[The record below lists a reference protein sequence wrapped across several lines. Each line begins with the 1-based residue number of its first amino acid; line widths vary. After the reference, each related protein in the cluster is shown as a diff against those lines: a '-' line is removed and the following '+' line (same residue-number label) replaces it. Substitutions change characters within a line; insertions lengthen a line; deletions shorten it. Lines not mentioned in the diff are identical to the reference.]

1 MSYIRFA
8 SPGQNLN
15 ISHFQHTLEIP
26 VLLNKGLCLAAMFP
40 SNALL
45 LVLGVVHL
53 LFSVSALPFDQGSFL
68 DFGMDANEEG
78 LTMMRDVEDGSAG
91 GAISFPEE
99 IVCPFACI
107 CFNMVV
113 QCSDLNLH
121 YIPREI
127 PHDTRLLDLQNNLI
141 VGLGEHDFEGLSNL
155 ETLVLE
161 NNQISMVHPQA
172 FLPLQKMKKLYIS
185 HNLLTAIPKNLPT
198 SLVELRVN
206 DNFIKRIPH
215 GVFAGLDKMNSI
227 EMGRNPIQNSGFAH
241 GAFYGL
247 TLNYLRISEAKLTA
261 VPKDLP
267 DNLHELHLDYNQI
280 KAIELYDLSRYTS
293 LIRLGLGYNK
303 ILTIDHG
310 SLAYLYNLRELHLDN
325 NRLSQVPTGLPYM
338 TQLQVVHLHSNNI
351 SEIGLNAFCLDNVG
365 AHQAVY
371 SGISLFSNPVKYWE
385 VDPNAFR
392 CIRNQIGIQFG
403 NASK

>member
-1 MSYIRFA
+1 M
-8 SPGQNLN
+8 P
-15 ISHFQHTLEIP
+15 
-26 VLLNKGLCLAAMFP
+26 AMFP

-45 LVLGVVHL
+45 FVLCVVHL
-53 LFSVSALPFDQGSFL
+53 LFSASALPFDQGSFL

-78 LTMMRDVEDGSAG
+78 QAMMRDVEDGSAG

-99 IVCPFACI
+99 IVCPFSCI

-172 FLPLQKMKKLYIS
+172 FHPLKKMKKLYIS

-206 DNFIKRIPH
+206 DNRIKRVPH
-215 GVFAGLDKMNSI
+215 GAFSGLDKMNSI
-227 EMGRNPIQNSGFAH
+227 EMGRNPIQNSGFTH

-267 DNLHELHLDYNQI
+267 DSLHELHLDYNQI

-293 LIRLGLGYNK
+293 LIRLGLGNNK

-338 TQLQVVHLHSNNI
+338 TQLQVVHLHGNNI
-351 SEIGLNAFCLDNVG
+351 SEIGLNAFCLDNAG
-365 AHQAVY
+365 AHQPFY